1 MKDIISKNHFE
12 KISNSLDIWI
22 SADSGWVIDKTE
34 GLYINVANYEPL
46 SGSSYIAL
54 PKVLDYYRKGLI
66 NIKNKDHKCFLWCHV
81 RLINTHDKNAERM
94 NEEAQKI
101 ADKFNYSNIEFPLN
115 INDYE
120 LIEDRFNMN
129 INVFGY
135 QYKVYP
141 LYVSKKSYTQVL
153 NSLLITQDDKSHYV
167 FIKDFNKLMYSNTK
181 CKDKKRYCMHCLQIF
196 TTE

>member
-1 MKDIISKNHFE
+1 MNESFE
-12 KISNSLDIWI
+12 KILSPLNIWI
-22 SADSGWVIDKTE
+22 SEDSGWVIDETE

-81 RLINTHDKNAERM
+81 RLINTQDKNAERI

-101 ADKFNYSNIEFPLN
+101 ADKLNYSNIEFPLN

-129 INVFGY
+129 VNVFGY
-135 QYKVYP
+135 QDKVYP

-181 CKDKKRYCMHCLQIF
+181 CKDKKRYSCIVYRFLLQNKY
-196 TTE
+196 

>member
-1 MKDIISKNHFE
+1 MNESFE
-12 KISNSLDIWI
+12 KILSSLDIWI
-22 SADSGWVIDKTE
+22 IEDSGWVIDKIE

-81 RLINTHDKNAERM
+81 RLINPQDKNAERI

-101 ADKFNYSNIEFPLN
+101 ADKLNYSNIEFPLN

-120 LIEDRFNMN
+120 LIEDTFNMN
-129 INVFGY
+129 VNVFGY
-135 QYKVYP
+135 QDKVYP
-141 LYVSKKSYTQVL
+141 LHVSKKSYTQVL
-153 NSLLITQDDKSHYV
+153 NLLLITQDDKSHHV

-181 CKDKKRYCMHCLQIF
+181 CKDKKRYCMHCLQVF

>member
-1 MKDIISKNHFE
+1 MNESFE
-12 KISNSLDIWI
+12 KILSSLDIWI
-22 SADSGWVIDKTE
+22 IEDSGWVIDKIE

-81 RLINTHDKNAERM
+81 RLINPQDKNAERI

-101 ADKFNYSNIEFPLN
+101 ADKLNYSNIEFPLN

-120 LIEDRFNMN
+120 LIEDTFNMN
-129 INVFGY
+129 VNVFGY
-135 QYKVYP
+135 QDKVYP
-141 LYVSKKSYTQVL
+141 LHVSKKSYTQVL
-153 NSLLITQDDKSHYV
+153 NLLLITQDDKSHYV

-181 CKDKKRYCMHCLQIF
+181 CKDKKRYCMHCLQVF

>member
-1 MKDIISKNHFE
+1 MNESFE
-12 KISNSLDIWI
+12 KILSSLDIWI
-22 SADSGWVIDKTE
+22 IEDSGWVIDKIE

-81 RLINTHDKNAERM
+81 RLINPQDKNAERI

-101 ADKFNYSNIEFPLN
+101 ADKLNYSNIEFPLN

-120 LIEDRFNMN
+120 LIEDTFNMN
-129 INVFGY
+129 VNVFGY
-135 QYKVYP
+135 QDKVYP
-141 LYVSKKSYTQVL
+141 LHVSKKSYTQVL
-153 NSLLITQDDKSHYV
+153 NLLLITQDDKSHYV
-167 FIKDFNKLMYSNTK
+167 FVKDFNKLMYSNTK
-181 CKDKKRYCMHCLQIF
+181 CKDKKRYCMHCLQVF

>member
-1 MKDIISKNHFE
+1 MNESFE
-12 KISNSLDIWI
+12 KILSSLDIWI
-22 SADSGWVIDKTE
+22 IEDSGWVIDKIE

-46 SGSSYIAL
+46 SGRSYIAL

-81 RLINTHDKNAERM
+81 RLINPQDKNAERI

-101 ADKFNYSNIEFPLN
+101 ADKLNYSNIEFPLN

-120 LIEDRFNMN
+120 LIEDTFNMN
-129 INVFGY
+129 VNVFGY
-135 QYKVYP
+135 QDKVYP
-141 LYVSKKSYTQVL
+141 LHVSKKSYTQVL
-153 NSLLITQDDKSHYV
+153 NLLLITQDDKSHYV

-181 CKDKKRYCMHCLQIF
+181 CKDKKRYCMHCLQVF

>member
-1 MKDIISKNHFE
+1 MNESFE
-12 KISNSLDIWI
+12 KILSSLDIWI
-22 SADSGWVIDKTE
+22 IEDSGWVIDKIE

-81 RLINTHDKNAERM
+81 RLINPQDKNAERI

-101 ADKFNYSNIEFPLN
+101 ADKLNYSNIEFPLN

-129 INVFGY
+129 VNVFGY
-135 QYKVYP
+135 QDKVYP
-141 LYVSKKSYTQVL
+141 LHVSKKSYTQVL
-153 NSLLITQDDKSHYV
+153 NLLLITQDDKSHYV

-181 CKDKKRYCMHCLQIF
+181 CKDKKRYCMHCLQVF